1 MTLRETAQIETQGGT
16 KMAATGCRIHTATHV
31 LVVEGDQATL
41 MMLRFCLHS
50 AGFQV
55 TEAATEEEALRL
67 LDSQA
72 TDAVVVD
79 LGLPQDGGRA
89 VLDRVRTS
97 DPQPCWIATSV
108 LDPDDVARLYGRM
121 NGHLLPKPFDPWKL
135 VRALEQLTSE
145 QSSRR

>member
-1 MTLRETAQIETQGGT
+1 MTLRETAQIDTQGGRE
-16 KMAATGCRIHTATHV
+16 MAVAPCRLHTATSV

-50 AGFQV
+50 AGFLV
-55 TEAATEEEALRL
+55 TEAATGEEALRV

-79 LGLPQDGGRA
+79 LGLPRDGGRA
-89 VLDRVRTS
+89 VLDRIRAA
-97 DPQPCWIATSV
+97 DPQPVWVATSV
-108 LDPDDVARLYGRM
+108 LDPEEVARLYGRM

-135 VRALEQLTSE
+135 VRALEQLPPE
-145 QSSRR
+145 QSNRR